1 MGDSHTMTAAF
12 LLFYTTMKRILL
24 TLFFVC
30 VVCSLSAQTIS
41 VSRILSDT
49 EMKDYV
55 WAKGYG
61 DTIEEADKDAMN
73 TLVSYVTVIVSSTEG
88 TVSTTDGT
96 NMKQQI
102 SMLSD
107 GYLENVRREVLPDVD
122 KKKCVLRYLS
132 REDWEAR
139 NDVTRNKILEYIE
152 SGTYAPMIE
161 DKLRYFTWA
170 YVLLQTFVDN
180 ENPIKI
186 GDKPAK
192 AELYDNIREALNNI
206 KVSVIGVEQDKENRN
221 YPYKVMLDFIYNG
234 EPISFLQFDY
244 FDGSGYVKGESI
256 KDGRGA
262 ILMKQLPDEITINID
277 YLHAELARQLDPAVY
292 ITLQNPYCAP
302 SLTEA
307 QKKVSTKEGGKA
319 QKSVDTTSAKVES
332 VVRDKTEEVN
342 ESYVAIKDEVD
353 TVKPF
358 VTIIDNITKSIKGT
372 SAIDI
377 KQYFTAEAWDHYQTL
392 VASGNPTVIRTPS
405 YKFIQYGDIT
415 ICQSIPVK
423 LTFKGN
429 RSFVEDIIFRVN
441 NESMKIE
448 SVAYKLS
455 QETEKTIMTM
465 AWDDA
470 ARLALIS
477 FLEDYRTAYCL
488 KDLEYINKV
497 FAEDAYIIVGRVLQQ
512 SNYRFA
518 DTPQLASQSRVVYS
532 RKTKE
537 EYIYHLRNSFK
548 SKEFINLRFEECNVA
563 KGYYAK
569 EGIYAVQVRQLYYS
583 NNYADDGILTLAID
597 MRTEKKPLVRVR
609 IWQQER
615 DVEYNA
621 EEMIERTISVNDG
634 LD

>member
-1 MGDSHTMTAAF
+1 
-12 LLFYTTMKRILL
+12 MKRTLL
-24 TLFFVC
+24 TLFFILC
-30 VVCSLSAQTIS
+30 ICNISAQS
-41 VSRILSDT
+41 VSVARIMSDKNMT
-49 EMKDYV
+49 DYV
-55 WAKGYG
+55 WAIGYG
-61 DTIEEADKDAMN
+61 ETIEEADKDAMN
-73 TLVSYVTVIVSSTEG
+73 TLVSYTAQIVKMDKSTVTESEEQF
-88 TVSTTDGT
+88 
-96 NMKQQI
+96 KQEMAI
-102 SMLSD
+102 MSD
-107 GYLENVRREVLPDVD
+107 VYLENVRREILPDEG
-122 KKKCVLRYLS
+122 KNKRVLRYLS

-139 NDVTRNKILEYIE
+139 NDVMRNKIEEYIE

-170 YVLLQTFVDN
+170 YVLLQTFHDT
-180 ENPIKI
+180 EDPIKI
-186 GDKPAK
+186 DDKPAK
-192 AELYDNIREALNNI
+192 AQLYNSIREALGNI
-206 KVSVIGVEQDKENRN
+206 DISVIAVEQDKNNRN
-221 YPYKVMLDFIYNG
+221 YPYKILLDFVYKG

-262 ILMKQLPDEITINID
+262 ILMKQLPDEVTINID
-277 YLHAELARQLDPAVY
+277 YLNVELARQLDPSVY
-292 ITLQNPYCAP
+292 ILLKNPYCAP

-307 QKKVSTKEGGKA
+307 QKRVSTKEGGKA

-332 VVRDKTEEVN
+332 QVRDKAEEVN
-342 ESYVAIKDEVD
+342 ESYVAIQDEVD
-353 TVKPF
+353 SAKPF
-358 VTIIDNITKSIKGT
+358 VKIMDEVAKSIKSGST
-372 SAIDI
+372 ADI
-377 KQYFTAEAWDHYQTL
+377 KQYFTTEAWEHYQIL

-423 LTFKGN
+423 LSFRGN
-429 RSFVEDIIFRVN
+429 RSFVEDIVFRVN
-441 NESMKIE
+441 NESMKVE

-488 KDLEYINKV
+488 KDLDYINKV

-621 EEMIERTISVNDG
+621 EEMIERTISVDNG

>member
-1 MGDSHTMTAAF
+1 MTAAF
-12 LLFYTTMKRILL
+12 SIFYTTMKRILL

-30 VVCSLSAQTIS
+30 AIFSLSAQS
-41 VSRILSDT
+41 VSVARILSDVD
-49 EMKDYV
+49 MKDYV

-73 TLVSYVTVIVSSTEG
+73 TLVSYVTMIVSSTKG
-88 TVSTTDGT
+88 SVSTSDGT
-96 NMKQQI
+96 NMKQEI

-161 DKLRYFTWA
+161 DKLRYYSWA
-170 YVLLQTFVDN
+170 YVLLQTFVDDD
-180 ENPIKI
+180 PIKI

-192 AELYDNIREALNNI
+192 AQLYDNIREALSNI
-206 KVSVIGVEQDKENRN
+206 NVSVIGVEQDKENRN
-221 YPYKVMLDFIYNG
+221 YPYKVMLDFVYNG
-234 EPISFLQFDY
+234 EPICYLQFDY

-262 ILMKQLPDEITINID
+262 ILMKQLPEEITINID
-277 YLHAELARQLDPAVY
+277 YLHMELARQLDPAVY
-292 ITLQNPYCAP
+292 IALQNPYCAP
-302 SLTEA
+302 SLSEA
-307 QKKVSTKEGGKA
+307 HKKVSTKEGGKA
-319 QKSVDTTSAKVES
+319 QKSVDTTSEKVES
-332 VVRDKTEEVN
+332 VVRDKAEEVN
-342 ESYVAIKDEVD
+342 QTYVAIKDEVD
-353 TVKPF
+353 TAKPF
-358 VTIIDNITKSIKGT
+358 IKMMDDITSSIKGT
-372 SAIDI
+372 SPIDI
-377 KQYFTAEAWDHYQTL
+377 KHYFTDEAWDHYQRL
-392 VASGNPTVIRTPS
+392 VASGKPTVIRTPS
-405 YKFIQYGDIT
+405 YKFIQYGETT

-423 LTFKGN
+423 LSFSGN
-429 RSFVEDIIFRVN
+429 RSFVEDIVFRVN
-441 NESMKIE
+441 NESMKVE

-465 AWDDA
+465 AWEDA

-497 FAEDAYIIVGRVLQQ
+497 FANDAYIIVGRVWQQ
-512 SNYRFA
+512 SNHRFS
-518 DTPQLASQSRVVYS
+518 DNPQLANYSRTTYT

-537 EYIYHLRNSFK
+537 EYIYHLRKSFA

-621 EEMIERTISVNDG
+621 EEMIERTISVDNG

>member
-1 MGDSHTMTAAF
+1 
-12 LLFYTTMKRILL
+12 MKRTLL
-24 TLFFVC
+24 TLFSILC
-30 VVCSLSAQTIS
+30 ICNLSAQTVS
-41 VSRILSDT
+41 VARIMSDHDMT
-49 EMKDYV
+49 DYV
-55 WAKGYG
+55 WAIGYG
-61 DTIEEADKDAMN
+61 ETIEEADKDAMN
-73 TLVSYVTVIVSSTEG
+73 TLVSYTAQIVKMDKSRVTESEEQF
-88 TVSTTDGT
+88 
-96 NMKQQI
+96 KQELAI
-102 SMLSD
+102 MSD
-107 GYLENVRREVLPDVD
+107 VYLENVRREVLPDEG
-122 KKKCVLRYLS
+122 KNKRVLRYLS

-139 NDVTRNKILEYIE
+139 TEVMRNKILEYIE

-170 YVLLQTFVDN
+170 YVLLQTYHDN
-180 ENPIKI
+180 EEPIKI

-192 AELYDNIREALNNI
+192 AELYNSIREALSNI
-206 KVSVIGVEQDKENRN
+206 SISVIGVEHDKENRN
-221 YPYKVMLDFIYNG
+221 YPYKILLDFVYNG
-234 EPISFLQFDY
+234 EPISYLQFDY

-262 ILMKQLPDEITINID
+262 ILMKQLPEELTINID
-277 YLHAELARQLDPAVY
+277 YLHTELARQLDPSVY
-292 ITLQNPYCAP
+292 ILLKNPYCAP
-302 SLTEA
+302 SLSEA
-307 QKKVSTKEGGKA
+307 HKKVSTKEGGKA
-319 QKSVDTTSAKVES
+319 QKSVDTTSEKVES
-332 VVRDKTEEVN
+332 VVRDKAEEVN
-342 ESYVAIKDEVD
+342 QTYVAIKDEVD
-353 TVKPF
+353 TAKPF
-358 VTIIDNITKSIKGT
+358 IKMMDDITSSIKGT
-372 SAIDI
+372 SPIDI
-377 KQYFTAEAWDHYQTL
+377 KHYFTDEAWDHYQRL
-392 VASGNPTVIRTPS
+392 VASGKPTVIRTPS
-405 YKFIQYGDIT
+405 YKFIQYGETT

-423 LTFKGN
+423 LSFSGN
-429 RSFVEDIIFRVN
+429 RSFVEDIVFRVN
-441 NESMKIE
+441 NESMKVE

-465 AWDDA
+465 AWEDA

-497 FAEDAYIIVGRVLQQ
+497 FANDAYIIVGRVWQQ
-512 SNYRFA
+512 SNHRFS
-518 DTPQLASQSRVVYS
+518 DNPQLANYSRTTYT

-537 EYIYHLRNSFK
+537 EYIYHLRKSFA

-621 EEMIERTISVNDG
+621 EEMIERTISVDNG